1 MFVYFLLKEKK
12 SQFIDHF
19 LSFFVAAKQH
29 FKNLL
34 KRLQHFYTGN
44 YYFWAFNIFL
54 QFSHTQKW
62 IIFLIAQLYEICY
75 DLDHLRSF
83 RKTNTT
89 LQVSSMQQETAFFS
103 KALKFL
109 SVFIFCQISSIWCG
123 VLFKKLISFCLV
135 LWEKDACRNN

>member
-1 MFVYFLLKEKK
+1 MYTFSWKKKKIPIYWPFSLFLRSCKAAFQESFKK
-12 SQFIDHF
+12 VTAF
-19 LSFFVAAKQH
+19 LH
-29 FKNLL
+29 
-34 KRLQHFYTGN
+34 TGN

-89 LQVSSMQQETAFFS
+89 LQVSSMLQQETAFFS

-123 VLFKKLISFCLV
+123 VLFRKTHFFLSSTMRKRCLS
-135 LWEKDACRNN
+135 